1 MKFSA
6 KINKIGINP
15 YVFLPINVLK
25 EICKQANK
33 NRSPI
38 PVTIQIEGKNFIQ
51 NLIRYKGK
59 WRLYLNMPMRKV
71 AGKDV
76 GETITIDIKFDASER
91 IISMHPKLEAA
102 LNENKDA
109 KNIYNSLPV
118 SRQKEILKY
127 INFLK
132 TDEAVDKN
140 VKRAIQFL
148 SGKERFIGRDK
159 PF

>member
-15 YVFLPINVLK
+15 YVFLPISVLK

-76 GETITIDIKFDASER
+76 GETITIDIKFDAIER

-132 TDEAVDKN
+132 TNEAVDKN